1 MNARTTRREMP
12 DGNHLQMTDDTHERI
27 DVVSLRDDGRSYQLL
42 LRRSDHLSE
51 SIRRLERP
59 YEFPLLRMSR
69 ALLSPGDIVVD
80 VGANIGNHTLYW
92 SEVADA
98 NVVAFEPYPPALK
111 ILRRNVELNAAG
123 ARVQIHPLAVGSTAG
138 CAAMELSDSSNIGSA
153 RAVPASAGEITV
165 TTLDGEVG
173 PTKLVRLLKI
183 DVEGSE
189 LSVLRGA
196 TRVLLQRPA
205 LILEAHTLEQ
215 RRLLDEF
222 LRPLGYRRLPIS
234 VADSPTFFYLTAPR
248 ELIGLLRSAAFWEAA
263 AGAVIRRLHRW
274 LRPATRRTAERA

>member
-1 MNARTTRREMP
+1 ML
-12 DGNHLQMTDDTHERI
+12 DGNHLMTGETHERI
-27 DVVSLRDDGRSYQLL
+27 DVVSLRDHGRSYQLL
-42 LRRSDHLSE
+42 LRRNDHLSE
-51 SIRRLERP
+51 FIRSLERP

-69 ALLSPGDIVVD
+69 TLLSPGDIVVD

-92 SEVADA
+92 SEVAEA

-111 ILRRNVELNAAG
+111 VLRRNVELNAAG
-123 ARVQIHPLAVGSTAG
+123 ARVQIYPLAVGSIAG
-138 CAAMELSDSSNIGSA
+138 RAAMQLPDSSNIGSA
-153 RAVPASAGEITV
+153 RAVPASAGDVTV

-196 TRVLLQRPA
+196 TRLLSQRPA
-205 LILEAHTLEQ
+205 LILEAHTFEQ
-215 RRLLDEF
+215 RRLIDEF

-234 VADSPTFFYLTAPR
+234 VADSPTFFYLTSR
-248 ELIGLLRSAAFWEAA
+248 HQFIGLLRSAAFWEATA
-263 AGAVIRRLHRW
+263 SAVIRRLHRW
-274 LRPATRRTAERA
+274 LRPAT